1 MPLFPPAEA
10 SELYPD
16 APSRMRLTREK
27 GTRRLLGLFVAFLV
41 VWYIG
46 GQIQD
51 HVLLSRRWPP
61 IQPDL
66 NGLTVVGALNPHR
79 DYDRNYFKI
88 FTENTASR
96 VCLTDYGWNSIF
108 DPRNGPM
115 CSTQAASAIKAALQ
129 VNDRAG
135 FAMLTPYVRAA
146 VSYLLGETD
155 AFKQIRPDMPIVVPP
170 DREGGQPS
178 RTTLGALIKK
188 YGQNGDTGAMEQN
201 SEEGNQSQS
210 GRNVEDVITL
220 TPDVAA
226 ETLPVVLTGR
236 MFTGAEL
243 EEQPPS
249 LLVGPSYTV
258 SLHLTP
264 EGRSRFFQWSHA
276 HRGENLLFILKGTV
290 VAAGYIRDVL
300 DTNEWDLTNIRDKEA
315 AQALVDFVNANKG

>member
-1 MPLFPPAEA
+1 MPLFPAEA
-10 SELYPD
+10 VSPAD
-16 APSRMRLTREK
+16 APARMRLTREL
-27 GTRRLLGLFVAFLV
+27 GTRRLLTIFVALLA
-41 VWYIG
+41 VWYVS

-51 HVLLSRRWPP
+51 HFLLSRRWPP
-61 IQPDL
+61 LQPDV
-66 NGLTVVGALNPHR
+66 NGLTVVGALNPHT

-96 VCLTDYGWNSIF
+96 VCLTEYGWNSIF

-115 CSTQAASAIKAALQ
+115 CSPQVAGVIKAALQ

-135 FAMLTPYVRAA
+135 YAMLAPYIRAA
-146 VSYLLGETD
+146 VRFLEGD
-155 AFKQIRPDMPIVVPP
+155 RNAFKKISPDQAITVLP
-170 DREGGQPS
+170 DREGGKPTT
-178 RTTLGALIKK
+178 TTLAALIKK
-188 YGQNGDTGAMEQN
+188 YSGNGDPGTMASTE
-201 SEEGNQSQS
+201 EEGNQSAS
-210 GRNVEDVITL
+210 GRSVEDVITL

-226 ETLPVVLTGR
+226 ETLPVVLTGK
-236 MFTGAEL
+236 MFTSAQL
-243 EEQPPS
+243 EEQPPT

-276 HRGENLLFILKGTV
+276 HRGENLLFILKGAV

-315 AQALVDFVNANKG
+315 AQSLVDYVNSQH